1 MKNVLIINSTNR
13 RGGNSQ
19 ILAEQ
24 FAKGVKDSGNN
35 VQTINLRDLNLKFC
49 MGCLACQKIGKC
61 VLNDDVNALLP
72 IVKNADVI
80 VFATPVYYYSMC
92 GQLKTFIDR
101 LNPLYGQENNFK
113 DVYLLATSAD
123 TEKCAMDGTIKCVQ
137 GWIDCF
143 DGVKLCGVVLGVGA
157 EGVGAVK
164 DTPAFLEAYEMG
176 KTI

>member
-24 FAKGVKDSGNN
+24 FEKGAIDSGNI
-35 VQTINLRDLNLKFC
+35 VKTINLRDLNLKFC

-61 VLNDDVNALLP
+61 VIGDDVNALLP
-72 IVKNADVI
+72 VVKNADVI

-92 GQLKTFIDR
+92 GQLKTLLDR
-101 LNPLYGQENNFK
+101 LNPLYGQDNNFK
-113 DVYLLATSAD
+113 EVYLLATSAD

-143 DGVKLCGVVLGVGA
+143 DGVKLCGVVFGVGA